1 MRAVED
7 HGPVGSTARAASD
20 RRAARGAQYRAERDR
35 LEPYREV
42 ARQVILLRTRAGI
55 SQEALARRVGT
66 SKSAIAR
73 LESGRHQ
80 PTVETLRRVAA
91 AFDVRLNIAF
101 EAPPDPGAELRG
113 GALAL

>member
-1 MRAVED
+1 MDGDA
-7 HGPVGSTARAASD
+7 PVGSTARAASD
-20 RRAARGAQYRAERDR
+20 RRAARSADYRAERER
-35 LEPYREV
+35 LEPVREV

-55 SQEALARRVGT
+55 SQEELARRVGT

-91 AFDVRLNIAF
+91 AFDVRLVIEF
-101 EAPPDPGAELRG
+101 ETPPERPGGLAG